1 VRPFTDLFDTPATL
15 SAESQARFDRVTP
28 DTLAN
33 IQFTSGSTNL
43 PKGVEVTHGMMVT
56 NQVGIAQM
64 WPFVDRNEVV
74 VDWLPWN
81 HTFGGNFVFNMM
93 LMMYRHSKHDF
104 GVTLSGS
111 ASGRPCLE
119 QLGQRQA
126 AKRGSRG
133 RAGKSLGEGVAVS
146 GAAVATAPDGLSN
159 RAGEVRSYVA
169 DVCPDVCDRAG

>member
-33 IQFTSGSTNL
+33 IRFTSGSTNL

-104 GVTLSGS
+104 GATLSDRPLGERVWSSWGS
-111 ASGRPCLE
+111 DRQQNEDHEAGRGNPW
-119 QLGQRQA
+119 
-126 AKRGSRG
+126 G
-133 RAGKSLGEGVAVS
+133 RALLFRVPPWPQPQMV
-146 GAAVATAPDGLSN
+146 
-159 RAGEVRSYVA
+159 
-169 DVCPDVCDRAG
+169 